1 MKYKFIW
8 KNYKILI
15 NFLNLKSL
23 KYKLELMSSNSPKNL
38 NDFIKFLA
46 PSDALP
52 ISIILAGILLAIF
65 NDVTAFRLIGIGAS
79 IIGLISIFMIITQRM
94 NEYVDTRYKSKAQ
107 APNFNIT
114 TKKDTTA
121 KRQTFEDY
129 ADSMKAEDKKEV
141 KEPELNQNN
150 NQVQSI
156 TDGFRVVSKKNI
168 IKEQVSEEK
177 QEIKNIAKSAES
189 KIVIKVEQAK
199 LVFDDEEDIPEM
211 PVNYHSMQNKSSETP
226 NSQMKTDSTTIKQP
240 NANDK
245 LKNTESEIKNSKT
258 IEDKPVQQEPKKVI
272 DEPIKKHYE
281 TRKIEGLSADFLK
294 QDPVDNLSDPKQ
306 EFEYCIKRILSAIKS
321 VGSIGTTALFM
332 VNRTGNEFKLDA
344 FSTNLPEDKITN
356 KKKFA
361 IRNDIISQIITNSKP
376 EILSEINPNSELE
389 IIPYYIDKVGIRSF
403 IGVPIFYR
411 EEIIGILTAD
421 SEYADGFD
429 AATVNY
435 FSHFTRLIAILIH
448 NYVEK
453 YDLTQSQKTL
463 EALHKFK
470 VNKYSTNI
478 DEIGVDVF
486 NTTLDLFSLS
496 YAALILWNEE
506 IGNWSVAY
514 LSQNDINENLEI
526 ELNSIVS
533 QSIEINSP
541 IYKKVLN
548 NGEFLFNSQE
558 TLPEYK
564 KLVTLPI
571 ICSNVT
577 FAVLVLASDN
587 IEDLSDSDLESI
599 EILCD
604 YAGSAYERYH
614 LLSIVNE
621 NSYVDR
627 ETGLLNNH
635 SYQDRL
641 NEEFERA
648 IEYNRDLA
656 LILIKIDNYTAY
668 EDSKYLEKMEYMFFN
683 TIQIINKLKRQFD
696 IIAKFDENSIAIISP
711 EIQLDNAKFWAEK
724 LRNEVATSILEIDG
738 KQFNQTISIGVAS
751 NKNTKSISD
760 LTENAK
766 LALAKSMEKHN
777 LVTIFN

>member
-1 MKYKFIW
+1 
-8 KNYKILI
+8 
-15 NFLNLKSL
+15 
-23 KYKLELMSSNSPKNL
+23 MSNNSPKNL

-94 NEYVDTRYKSKAQ
+94 SEYVDTRYKSKVQ
-107 APNFNIT
+107 SPNFNIT
-114 TKKDTTA
+114 RKKDTTA
-121 KRQTFEDY
+121 MRQTFEDY

-141 KEPELNQNN
+141 KEPEPNLPS

-156 TDGFRVVSKKNI
+156 TDGFRVINKKTETKDKI
-168 IKEQVSEEK
+168 SEEK
-177 QEIKNIAKSAES
+177 QEIKNIAKSTES

-211 PVNYHSMQNKSSETP
+211 PANYHPMQNKGSVAPSSQP
-226 NSQMKTDSTTIKQP
+226 KTDQATKNQP
-240 NANDK
+240 VASEKVNNAE
-245 LKNTESEIKNSKT
+245 TEVTSNKV
-258 IEDKPVQQEPKKVI
+258 IEVKPVQQETLKVA
-272 DEPIKKHYE
+272 DEPIKKHKE

-332 VNRTGNEFKLDA
+332 VNKSSNEYKLDA
-344 FSTNLPEDKITN
+344 YSTNLSEDKVTN

-361 IRNDIISQIITNSKP
+361 IRNDIISQIIINSKP

-389 IIPYYIDKVGIRSF
+389 IIPYYVEKVGISSF

-470 VNKYSTNI
+470 VNKYSTNV

-486 NTTLDLFSLS
+486 NTVLDLFSLS

-506 IGNWSVAY
+506 IGNWSIAY
-514 LSQNDINENLEI
+514 LSQNNDNENLEI

-533 QSIEINSP
+533 QSIESNSP

-558 TLPEYK
+558 SLPEFK

-587 IEDLSDSDLESI
+587 VEDLSDSDLESI

-621 NSYVDR
+621 HSYVDR

-635 SYQDRL
+635 SYQERL

-696 IIAKFDENSIAIISP
+696 IVAKFDENGIAIISP
-711 EIQLDNAKFWAEK
+711 ETQLDNAKFWAEK

-738 KQFNQTISIGVAS
+738 KQFNQTISIGIAS
-751 NKNTKSISD
+751 NKNAKSISD

-766 LALAKSMEKHN
+766 LAITKSMEKHN
-777 LVTIFN
+777 SVTIFN